1 MVDLKASNL
10 KLEQRSRNIIRK
22 LGGAA
27 CPATDSEIDALLIA
41 CGRSVKLALATL
53 ALGVTPEEARKQLEA
68 GGGKLASVLQ
78 ISTAGQS
85 PANETNEGP
94 AGEIQPLVIYI
105 DGGGS
110 KCAATVVSSHGQ
122 VGEGKAGPC
131 NA

>member
-22 LGGAA
+22 LGGPA
-27 CPATDSEIDALLIA
+27 CPAMDSEIDALLVA

-53 ALGVTPEEARKQLEA
+53 ALGVTPEEARKQLEV
-68 GGGKLASVLQ
+68 GGGKLATVLQ
-78 ISTAGQS
+78 SSTVGQS
-85 PANETNEGP
+85 RANGTSEGLP
-94 AGEIQPLVIYI
+94 GEIPPLVIYI

-122 VGEGKAGPC
+122 VGEGEAGPC